1 MGQRWPL
8 PRPEHRP
15 RRRRRLVG
23 GDDSGQASILLL
35 FGLTLA
41 MLALT
46 VLFIRV
52 GAANDMRS
60 QAQTAADAA
69 ALAAVGAIQDA
80 AADDLVNGVF
90 PMPIFDEEAAEDR
103 ADEYARANGAVVTDL
118 RASDNSLGRNGNI
131 VRVEVRGALC
141 QRELEEDGSR
151 AWNDV
156 VCDGSEDETETTVG
170 NASAIAIVHGPT
182 GCRTDGSGFSCDG
195 TAVNDLNTARN
206 MIDVNLIDQE
216 GEYAFNPNSVVFASG
231 GVVDCGSLGGVHPI
245 MCSVHETLNE
255 EFGRFYISAGGL
267 RPGDPGDHGRG
278 HAVDY
283 MVAELGGVPD
293 PEMHQNALV
302 VSNWLI
308 QNASELGVKGLIYNR
323 TIWNI
328 EMDPVGSFPD
338 QVGRSHGLGEN
349 NTQGHVDHIHLAAG
363 PGSML

>member
-1 MGQRWPL
+1 MGR
-8 PRPEHRP
+8 
-15 RRRRRLVG
+15 
-23 GDDSGQASILLL
+23 DDSGQAGILLL

-69 ALAAVGAIQDA
+69 ALAAVSAIQDSA
-80 AADDLVNGVF
+80 AEDLVNGVF
-90 PMPIFDEEAAEDR
+90 PLPIFDEEAAEAR
-103 ADEYARANGAVVTDL
+103 AEEYARANGAVLTDL

-141 QRELEEDGSR
+141 QKELEEDGSR

-156 VCDGSEDETETTVG
+156 VCDGDEDDTATTVG

-182 GCRTDGSGFSCDG
+182 QCQNEGNGFACGG
-195 TAVNDLNTARN
+195 TVINDVGTARN
-206 MIDVNLIDQE
+206 MIDVNLVDQE
-216 GEYAFNPNSVVFASG
+216 GEYAFNPDAVVFAG
-231 GVVDCGSLGGVHPI
+231 GAVTDCPSLGRLHPI
-245 MCSVHETLNE
+245 MCSVHETLNQ
-255 EFGRFYISAGGL
+255 EFGKFYLEAGGYRHL
-267 RPGDPGDHGRG
+267 DPGDHGRG

-283 MVAELGGVPD
+283 MVAEIGGVPVD
-293 PEMHQNALV
+293 QMHENALV

-323 TIWNI
+323 RIWNI
-328 EMDPVGSFPD
+328 DIDPVGVFPD
-338 QVGRSHGLGEN
+338 EVGRPHNTQEN
-349 NTQGHVDHIHLAAG
+349 NTQGHVDHIHLSAG
-363 PGSML
+363 PGRMR